1 MKTLRRLSR
10 LFLPSGDL
18 RVKPTNGG
26 GGAPE
31 PQHVVE
37 PVNRP
42 LRTQDGWPMGERQF
56 PTRTWQMI
64 ISLEAYTRLMTWSAG
79 SRGLE
84 LSGFALL
91 TERPQAKLDQDKIFY
106 VDDILLVCDIQE
118 SSGGYTE
125 MTAEQRVQG
134 MMWARSLGRS
144 ANQLVWV
151 HTHPV
156 TGWSGTDVNTL
167 RQRVHE
173 TGLQEVLSTFAFV
186 LTPRGIRA
194 RWDQSGPKEADN
206 IYVDEIP
213 VMVGD
218 PSILDVIREAQAEVA
233 ELLAQRAPS
242 KQTPKTIPMPTPSW
256 QRPRIAWRTDYGL
269 LRQPSFWED
278 EDWWKEI
285 EELYELAY
293 LEVTANAVREALGPN
308 EDHDE
313 YFCRRDPATLVNT
326 RVCAEC
332 PFVAGCFKLDQGEL
346 DMQAEALLEGVEE

>member
-10 LFLPSGDL
+10 LFF
-18 RVKPTNGG
+18 KPVNGG
-26 GGAPE
+26 GATPDK
-31 PQHVVE
+31 HVGE
-37 PVNRP
+37 PVKRP
-42 LRTQDGWPMGERQF
+42 LRTRDGWPMGERQF

-64 ISLEAYTRLMTWSAG
+64 ISLEAYTKLMTWSAG

-84 LSGFALL
+84 LSGFAILS
-91 TERPQAKLDQDKIFY
+91 ERPQAKLDEDKIFY
-106 VDDILLVCDIQE
+106 IDDIMLVCDIQE

-134 MMWARSLGRS
+134 MMWARAMGRS
-144 ANQLVWV
+144 ANQLVWW
-151 HTHPV
+151 HIHPV

-194 RWDQSGPKEADN
+194 RWDQSGPREEDN

-218 PSILDVIREAQAEVA
+218 PSLLDVIRRAKAEVA
-233 ELLAQRAPS
+233 ELLAQRATS
-242 KQTPKTIPMPTPSW
+242 KQAPARTIPMPTPSW
-256 QRPRIAWRTDYGL
+256 QRPRVAWRTDYGF

-278 EDWWKEI
+278 EGWWEDI
-285 EELYELAY
+285 DELYELAY
-293 LEVTANAVREALGPN
+293 LEVTANAVIEALGPN
-308 EDHDE
+308 EDPDE
-313 YFCRRDPATLVNT
+313 YACRRDPATLVNT

-332 PFVAGCFKLDQGEL
+332 PFVFGCFKLDQAEL